1 MTSSNAIRLFCNCC
15 WCHLLDISHLYLHHH
30 QKPYDLLTHHYQ
42 MSQLTSMYFSGAG
55 FFSSTLNLSLLM
67 LDALWSNY
75 LHKGEV
81 LSFSILPTSFSTS
94 SFILFY
100 LLITL
105 FYCEMRNRIVAAN
118 KWPIDM
124 SSKLDYSDTPT
135 NSLLITN
142 LSKYDVLFYFNYA
155 ILYDETGFS
164 SIEISVD

>member
-1 MTSSNAIRLFCNCC
+1 
-15 WCHLLDISHLYLHHH
+15 
-30 QKPYDLLTHHYQ
+30 
-42 MSQLTSMYFSGAG
+42 
-55 FFSSTLNLSLLM
+55 
-67 LDALWSNY
+67 
-75 LHKGEV
+75 
-81 LSFSILPTSFSTS
+81 
-94 SFILFY
+94 
-100 LLITL
+100 
-105 FYCEMRNRIVAAN
+105 MRNRIVAAN